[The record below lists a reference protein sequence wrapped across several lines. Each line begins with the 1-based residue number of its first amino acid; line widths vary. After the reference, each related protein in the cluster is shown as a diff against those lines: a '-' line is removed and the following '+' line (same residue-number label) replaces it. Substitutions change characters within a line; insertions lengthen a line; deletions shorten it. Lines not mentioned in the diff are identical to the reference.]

1 MIKSRE
7 EDQRLFAIYFAVLS
21 GGIINESLRKVT
33 SMRPELSLTL
43 AKCLFNARRFAA
55 PRRRTRREGC
65 HACTAVLFFSVIPH
79 YLSVAS
85 GQEIFPAQRSARG
98 FIFSRYPREIRSSER
113 QKERVRDRTG
123 RGAHAEFKRRDIF
136 MRLSFM
142 PGDERFSPRIIS
154 IDIFFALGC
163 HANSFFF
170 SLFLETELERD
181 QEAVKVKQYRWNRL
195 IE

>member
-7 EDQRLFAIYFAVLS
+7 EGQRLFAIYFAVLS
-21 GGIINESLRKVT
+21 GDIVNESPRKVT

-55 PRRRTRREGC
+55 PREGC

-85 GQEIFPAQRSARG
+85 GQEIFPAQRPARG

-113 QKERVRDRTG
+113 QKERARDRTG

-154 IDIFFALGC
+154 NDRYFFCPRL
-163 HANSFFF
+163 SRWFFF
-170 SLFLETELERD
+170 LASF
-181 QEAVKVKQYRWNRL
+181 
-195 IE
+195 